1 MGKKI
6 LMLFVCTMLSASMAW
21 AQTRTVTGT
30 VVDSETGEPIP
41 GAQVKVQGT
50 SLGAVAD
57 SKGAFVLKN
66 LPKDAKNVIVSF
78 MGMKTADVALRD
90 GMKVILIPD
99 TKAMDE
105 VMVVAY
111 GTQTKSSFTG
121 SAAILD
127 SKEIGKMQITNA
139 FDALKGKAAGVQI
152 FNATGQPGSTPNIRI
167 RGFNSMIAS
176 QAPLIVLDGSPYDGS
191 WNDINPADVESM
203 TVLKDAASTA
213 LYGARGGNGVIIITT
228 KTGKRHK
235 DAEIN
240 FEAKW
245 GANMKGNR
253 DYDVISDPRGYY
265 ETYYKGLY
273 SYAKNQRGMT
283 SDGAWKWANANM
295 IDRTNGYGLG
305 YQVYNV
311 PEGEAFIGT
320 NGKVNPNATLG
331 NVVTGKDGNKY

>member
-1 MGKKI
+1 MGKKF
-6 LMLFVCTMLSASMAW
+6 LMLFVCTMMSASIAW

-57 SKGAFVLKN
+57 SKGTFVLKN

-121 SAAILD
+121 SASILD

-152 FNATGQPGSTPNIRI
+152 YNATGQPGSNPTIRI
-167 RGFNSMIAS
+167 RGFNSMDIA
-176 QAPLIVLDGSPYDGS
+176 AMDPLIVLDGSPYDGS
-191 WNDINPADVESM
+191 WNDINPMDVESM

-228 KTGKRHK
+228 KTGKP
-235 DAEIN
+235 IPV
-240 FEAKW
+240 
-245 GANMKGNR
+245 
-253 DYDVISDPRGYY
+253 VITRPITRVCMTMPR
-265 ETYYKGLY
+265 
-273 SYAKNQRGMT
+273 T
-283 SDGAWKWANANM
+283 SAA
-295 IDRTNGYGLG
+295 
-305 YQVYNV
+305 
-311 PEGEAFIGT
+311 
-320 NGKVNPNATLG
+320 
-331 NVVTGKDGNKY
+331 